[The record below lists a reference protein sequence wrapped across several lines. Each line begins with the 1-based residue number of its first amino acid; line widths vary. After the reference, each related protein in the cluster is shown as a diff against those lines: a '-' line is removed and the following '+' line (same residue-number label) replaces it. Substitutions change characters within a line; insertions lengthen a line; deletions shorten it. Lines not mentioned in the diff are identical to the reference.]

1 MKQYKGIIFNSVNIG
16 LLNGELGRVVSA
28 NNIRT
33 AVVSRKT
40 RTECKKFM
48 KSRGISVDVVI
59 GGHDLDTRYKQFGK
73 PDGVPMII
81 ASAMMYLNHS
91 EVAVFGDYYG
101 DRKSCESAGMKYF
114 SKVEKLIPELGV
126 NESRVNDTVDTTGF
140 KVPVTGIIGEQSQ
153 QLLLAWKF
161 RRSGPIGV

>member
-1 MKQYKGIIFNSVNIG
+1 MKQYKGIIFNSVNVG

-48 KSRGISVDVVI
+48 KARGISVDVVI

-73 PDGVPMII
+73 PEGDPMVI
-81 ASAMMYLNHS
+81 ASAMMFLNPS
-91 EVAVFGDYYG
+91 EVAVLGDYFGDW
-101 DRKSCESAGMKYF
+101 KSCYLF
-114 SKVEKLIPELGV
+114 I
-126 NESRVNDTVDTTGF
+126 SRH
-140 KVPVTGIIGEQSQ
+140 
-153 QLLLAWKF
+153 
-161 RRSGPIGV
+161 